1 MRNNFLIIGIPRS
14 GTTSLMKSI
23 ASANELPYIFE
34 PFRRGIKKFEIN
46 NIVFK
51 TQLSQIDDEYY
62 TEIVDEPHLKKCVEF
77 YTEFSKQFDKTILI
91 VRNNIIENAQSL
103 SVQNNGMEERSKYVY
118 YPELYDETANKL
130 IDKIKL
136 INQYMLLLSNNLK
149 IDIDTYEDV
158 YYGSGLIDKSIKLDK
173 SILDNSKKY
182 RQYDSNLNNRNL
194 I

>member
-23 ASANELPYIFE
+23 ASANKLSYIFE
-34 PFRRGIKKFEIN
+34 PFRRGIKQLEID

-51 TQLSQIDDEYY
+51 TQLSQIDTKYY
-62 TEIVDEPHLKKCVEF
+62 TEIVDELHLEKCVEF
-77 YTEFSKQFDKTILI
+77 YTNFSKQFDKTILI

-158 YYGSGLIDKSIKLDK
+158 YYGHGLIDKSILLDEE
-173 SILDNSKKY
+173 ILNAKNKY
-182 RQYDSNLNNRNL
+182 RQSIQNNIKTL

>member
-1 MRNNFLIIGIPRS
+1 
-14 GTTSLMKSI
+14 MKSI

-34 PFRRGIKKFEIN
+34 PFRRSIKQFEIN

-62 TEIVDEPHLKKCVEF
+62 TEIVDEPHLEKCVEF

-103 SVQNNGMEERSKYVY
+103 SVQNNGMEEKSKYIY
-118 YPELYDETANKL
+118 YPELYDDTANKL

-136 INQYMLLLSNNLK
+136 INKYMLILSNRLS
-149 IDIDTYEDV
+149 IPIDTYENV
-158 YYGSGLIDKSIKLDK
+158 YYGSGLIDKSIKLD
-173 SILDNSKKY
+173 INLLDNSKKY
-182 RQYDSNLNNRNL
+182 RQYDSNLNNRS
-194 I
+194 II

>member
-23 ASANELPYIFE
+23 ASAYELPYVYE
-34 PFRRGIKKFEIN
+34 PFRRGIKNFEVD

-158 YYGSGLIDKSIKLDK
+158 YYGSGLIDKSIKLDN
-173 SILDNSKKY
+173 SIIDNSKKY